1 MATSYAYDGSSACAG
16 VAWASCVTPEGDEC
30 AIVATITTTE
40 MDYEETSLL
49 LRRNLQRRLATRD
62 LEVISFDFAVD
73 EVTAGS
79 GHHGVAMAA
88 LIMPNSL
95 NFGGRQSTGPISGGL
110 TVPEEKQQKRVD
122 VKAPSSTSVETWQQK
137 GGGNNRFFFDDI
149 FKNPRRDLIVWQTTG
164 RCSSVLHVVCAM
176 AKIHRT

>member
-1 MATSYAYDGSSACAG
+1 MLPLNFEATPPRPLPMGTLVECHMATSYAYDGGSACAG

-30 AIVATITTTE
+30 AIVATISTAL
-40 MDYEETSLL
+40 DYEETSLL

-62 LEVISFDFAVD
+62 LEVVSFDLAVD
-73 EVTAGS
+73 EVTAGA

-95 NFGGRQSTGPISGGL
+95 TLGGRQSTGPIRGGL

-122 VKAPSSTSVETWQQK
+122 VKAPAAPALRPGSK
-137 GGGNNRFFFDDI
+137 RGGSNTDFS
-149 FKNPRRDLIVWQTTG
+149 L
-164 RCSSVLHVVCAM
+164 
-176 AKIHRT
+176 